1 VQRKGKRRR
10 RNFILFALNFTL
22 LLTNIT
28 FNYLFYENDSNN
40 SNARYVF
47 GQQQRIASMENQT
60 SIQQQN
66 SNNSFNNILA
76 RKPISNIVKDYKII
90 AIFQSEKL
98 GP

>member
-1 VQRKGKRRR
+1 VQRRDKRRR

-22 LLTNIT
+22 LLTSIT
-28 FNYLFYENDSNN
+28 FNYLFYESDSNN

-47 GQQQRIASMENQT
+47 GQQQGIASMENQT

-76 RKPISNIVKDYKII
+76 QES
-90 AIFQSEKL
+90 QSL
-98 GP
+98 T

>member
-10 RNFILFALNFTL
+10 RNFILFALNFTF
-22 LLTNIT
+22 LLTSIT
-28 FNYLFYENDSNN
+28 FNYLFYESDSNN

-47 GQQQRIASMENQT
+47 GQQQGIASMENQT

-76 RKPISNIVKDYKII
+76 QES
-90 AIFQSEKL
+90 QSL
-98 GP
+98 T